1 MEGNFLENLKKA
13 VETGE
18 FNSDA
23 AKKIIEINKLADNKI
38 NRTTKIDLDKSIEDL
53 EKSIEDKLKI
63 GGIRTVSE
71 EEAKM
76 YNSQYEEKMQEITK
90 TDAEN
95 KRIADLID
103 AADNQLSVLT
113 EIEDMVKLS
122 INDMMTFVEE
132 LKQKFSKEFEEKNS
146 ITENLLAKINE
157 VNTKYNI

>member
-38 NRTTKIDLDKSIEDL
+38 NRTTKIDLEKSIEDL